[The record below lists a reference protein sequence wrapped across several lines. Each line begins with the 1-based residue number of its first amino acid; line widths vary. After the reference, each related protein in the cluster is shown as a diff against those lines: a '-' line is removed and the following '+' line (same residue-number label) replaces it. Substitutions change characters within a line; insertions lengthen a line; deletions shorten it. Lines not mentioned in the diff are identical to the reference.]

1 MFENAWKNHSLI
13 FSFSARPHVSNV
25 LRDQWVQ
32 MGRGGSLDKKRT
44 SRRIFQTSGRMGI
57 SKDHLSNV
65 SHSRRQ
71 NAAQISLK
79 MFSGQISNRDANT
92 SVAKSKLK
100 SEKSLYPRSKTP
112 DLWMNWE
119 KHENVKSWLIQGPR
133 RSWKRSKWSIQTKY
147 SVNFQ
152 HRSPMY
158 VHRRKN

>member
-13 FSFSARPHVSNV
+13 FSFSACPHVSNV

-44 SRRIFQTSGRMGI
+44 SRRIFRTSGRMGI

-112 DLWMNWE
+112 DLWMNWGKNMKMLTLDWSKGQGEAE
-119 KHENVKSWLIQGPR
+119 KDLSDQSRPNILWISDIDRP
-133 RSWKRSKWSIQTKY
+133 SMNI
-147 SVNFQ
+147 
-152 HRSPMY
+152 
-158 VHRRKN
+158 

>member
-1 MFENAWKNHSLI
+1 MFQHEKITLI

-44 SRRIFQTSGRMGI
+44 SRRIFQTSGRMGK
-57 SKDHLSNV
+57 SKDHLSNI
-65 SHSRRQ
+65 SHWRRQ

-100 SEKSLYPRSKTP
+100 SEKSMYPGSRTP
-112 DLWMNWE
+112 DLWMNWK

-133 RSWKRSKWSIQTKY
+133 RSWKRSEWSIQTKY
-147 SVNFQ
+147 SVNFK
-152 HRSPMY
+152 HRSPMH